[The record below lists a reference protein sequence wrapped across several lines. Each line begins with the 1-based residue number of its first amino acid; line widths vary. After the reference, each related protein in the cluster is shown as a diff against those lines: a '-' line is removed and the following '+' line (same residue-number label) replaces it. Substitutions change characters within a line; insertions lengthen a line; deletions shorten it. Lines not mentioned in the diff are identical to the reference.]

1 MRNADT
7 LQLDVS
13 RETLA
18 RLERYAETLQRWNRS
33 INLVAPS
40 TLSEFWQRHI
50 LDSVQVFD
58 YAPRSA
64 RHWVDLGSGGGLPGM
79 VCAILAAEV
88 MPECQFTLVE
98 SDKRKSAFLMTTAQ
112 SLGLNLTVLPE
123 RAEQVAPLQA
133 DVISARALAAL
144 PQLLGLVSR
153 HLKPDGVA
161 LLPKGKSYE
170 QELTAASREWQFD
183 VKLVKSQTDTLAR
196 ILIIKE
202 LCRG

>member
-1 MRNADT
+1 MRTYDP

-58 YAPRSA
+58 QAPKYA

-79 VCAILAAEV
+79 VCAILAAEA
-88 MPECQFTLVE
+88 MPKCQFTLVE
-98 SDKRKSAFLMTTAQ
+98 SDKRKSAFLMTAAQ
-112 SLGLNLTVLPE
+112 SLGLSLAVLPE
-123 RAEQVAPLQA
+123 RAEQLAPLQA

-144 PQLLGLVSR
+144 PQLLSFVSR

-161 LLPKGKSYE
+161 LLPKGKAYE
-170 QELTAASREWQFD
+170 QELAAASSEWQFD